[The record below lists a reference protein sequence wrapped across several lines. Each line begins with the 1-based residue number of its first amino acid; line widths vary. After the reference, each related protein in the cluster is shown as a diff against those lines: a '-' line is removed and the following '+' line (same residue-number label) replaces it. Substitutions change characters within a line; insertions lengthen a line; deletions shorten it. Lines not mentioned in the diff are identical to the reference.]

1 VFLCSYLF
9 SPNITRSGKSGA
21 THMRGVVGDFR
32 PPFPTYMI
40 IGGNG
45 GNIGTEARIAGKTLE
60 IGALPSSIRGEHKE
74 EQGGNMSELTGNTN
88 PHIFII

>member
-1 VFLCSYLF
+1 
-9 SPNITRSGKSGA
+9 
-21 THMRGVVGDFR
+21 
-32 PPFPTYMI
+32 MI